1 MNEWD
6 MDLWVHFTRTGSL
19 SELDDQDPEFLAE
32 EIQGYLERDGL
43 QYETPGWMSGDMV
56 WVVTSKGYEDEVR
69 KEDWTGPYV
78 RAMQVD
84 RVDLWEA
91 SYHFVEVVGSPVSRG
106 TRMGSHLTEI
116 EGFVKM
122 RGIVGAPTREEAFK
136 MCHDFINHSCSVC
149 GTMKWRIMR

>member
-1 MNEWD
+1 MTLAEWD

-91 SYHFVEVVGSPVSRG
+91 
-106 TRMGSHLTEI
+106 
-116 EGFVKM
+116 
-122 RGIVGAPTREEAFK
+122 
-136 MCHDFINHSCSVC
+136 
-149 GTMKWRIMR
+149 